1 VNVRYC
7 DLVWLNTLF
16 LNRDMPRQSN
26 DARPTVAVAARALH
40 FTERDTDGFFR
51 VARLNAEV

>member
-7 DLVWLNTLF
+7 DLVWLNTRF

-40 FTERDTDGFFR
+40 VTQRHARSSDGGFQSA
-51 VARLNAEV
+51 VD